1 MWPVRSRRT
10 AEGDK
15 LWLNK
20 VGSFGISSAANHWS
34 RLMSGL
40 GRAVYC
46 TMGKSVSLLSH
57 HFSCCTALSLL
68 ASKCF
73 MFVSC
78 HASEPHHAS
87 SSASSFQ
94 NTSANLGPLTRK
106 NSSTAVKRLAFALV
120 SAWQLGA
127 GKLKGIEKNGP
138 SFF

>member
-1 MWPVRSRRT
+1 
-10 AEGDK
+10 
-15 LWLNK
+15 
-20 VGSFGISSAANHWS
+20 
-34 RLMSGL
+34 
-40 GRAVYC
+40 
-46 TMGKSVSLLSH
+46 
-57 HFSCCTALSLL
+57 
-68 ASKCF
+68 

-94 NTSANLGPLTRK
+94 NTSANLGPLTSK